1 MMARRTNLVEE
12 DEALAARF
20 ARLTRREEVAR
31 MWRDAPV
38 VDWED
43 YWSLGGFVDFLR
55 RPAAR
60 ERGG

>member
-1 MMARRTNLVEE
+1 
-12 DEALAARF
+12 
-20 ARLTRREEVAR
+20 